1 MRILLKVWMV
11 VFLLAPP
18 LEAAAISITPFG
30 ANGEGGSINGQILTI
45 GAGGEVYE
53 LDAFVNIGGQD
64 LNGGTPGTSAQLSI
78 DPLPS
83 GLDFVFGFG
92 LSADATDLTLS
103 YSFTNNTGSDLNDF
117 VFLSF
122 VDADIDAASNTF
134 FNEFATTSGTLEPGQ
149 NFEVDEPG
157 YVFGDI
163 FDNLRLG
170 ALDGMNAVPEGSP
183 EDVGMALSFL
193 LPVLEIGETFGIEI
207 MLSED
212 GDSLGTFL
220 ISQGDID
227 PASITR
233 IAYSGVATQPM
244 PEPSSL
250 VLFGA
255 GGLLVSRAL
264 RKRRRGSQPIAST
277 GST

>member
-11 VFLLAPP
+11 VFLLSPP

-30 ANGEGGSINGQILTI
+30 ANGEGGSINGQTFTI
-45 GAGGEVYE
+45 GAGGQVYE
-53 LDAFVNIGGQD
+53 IDAFVNIGGQD

-78 DPLPS
+78 DPLPL
-83 GLDFVFGFG
+83 GLDFVFSAG
-92 LSADATDLTLS
+92 LSADSTDLTLS
-103 YSFTNNTGSDLNDF
+103 YSFTNNTGSDLTDF

-134 FNEFATTSGTLEPGQ
+134 YNEFATTSGTLHQGQ

-157 YVFGDI
+157 YQFGNI
-163 FDNLRLG
+163 FNNLRRG
-170 ALDGMNAVPEGSP
+170 DLDGTNAVLEGSP
-183 EDVGMALSFL
+183 EDVGMALSFG
-193 LPVLEIGETFGIEI
+193 LPVFELGDTFGIEI

-233 IAYSGVATQPM
+233 IAYSGAATQPM

-255 GGLLVSRAL
+255 GGLVVSRAL

>member
-11 VFLLAPP
+11 LLLMVPP
-18 LEAAAISITPFG
+18 LEAAAVSITPFG
-30 ANGEGGSINGQILTI
+30 ADGEGGSVNGQTFTI

-64 LNGGTPGTSAQLSI
+64 LNGGTFGTSAQLSV
-78 DPLPS
+78 DALPA
-83 GLDFVFGFG
+83 GLDFAFGAT
-92 LSADATDLTLS
+92 LSADSTDLTLS

-122 VDADIDAASNTF
+122 VDADIDAASNTWY
-134 FNEFATTSGTLEPGQ
+134 NEFATISGTLEAGQ

-163 FDNLRLG
+163 FNNLLRG
-170 ALDGMNAVPEGSP
+170 DLDGTNAVPPGSP
-183 EDVGMALSFL
+183 EDVGMALSFG
-193 LPVLEIGETFGIEI
+193 LPVFELGETFGIEI

-220 ISQGDID
+220 ISQGD
-227 PASITR
+227 PGSTTT
-233 IAYSGVATQPM
+233 IAYSGAATQPM

-255 GGLLVSRAL
+255 GGLVVSRAL
-264 RKRRRGSQPIAST
+264 RKRRRGSQPIVST